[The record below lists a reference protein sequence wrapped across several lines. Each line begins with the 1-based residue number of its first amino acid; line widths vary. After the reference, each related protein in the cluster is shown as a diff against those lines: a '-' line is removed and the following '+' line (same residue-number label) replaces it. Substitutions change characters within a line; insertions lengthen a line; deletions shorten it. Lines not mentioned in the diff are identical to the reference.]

1 MQSWVYILRCA
12 DGRYYVG
19 SHRGSNPETRVADH
33 NIGIDH
39 KAFTFKRRPVTLV
52 WSAEFQWIKDAIV
65 FERQIKG
72 WSRAKK
78 EALMNGDWDG
88 LQSLAKN
95 RSENTRPPHSSSC

>member
-19 SHRGSNPETRVADH
+19 SHRGQNPEARLADH
-33 NIGIDH
+33 NAGIDP
-39 KAFTFKRRPVTLV
+39 KAFTFKIRPVTLV
-52 WSAEFQWIKDAIV
+52 WSAEFQWVKDAIA

-78 EALMNGDWDG
+78 EALMRGDWDH
-88 LQSLAKN
+88 LQNLAKN
-95 RSENTRPPHSSSC
+95 RSGTRRP